1 VIGCMSKKRCSY
13 CGKLIT
19 KDKTY
24 CNIECENNY
33 DKFQKNASKRTGLF
47 GITMAI
53 MMIMMFIGII
63 LTAVN
68 PQLAVIIMLI
78 GGGGVFVTLIVFPFA
93 TPETVKLL
101 GVKKSALIVRIIALI
116 MILWI
121 FIPIILHTFT
131 K

>member
-1 VIGCMSKKRCSY
+1 MSKKRCSY

-33 DKFQKNASKRTGLF
+33 DKFQENASKRTGLF
-47 GITMAI
+47 GIIMAI
-53 MMIMMFIGII
+53 MIIMMFIGII
-63 LTAVN
+63 LIAVN
-68 PQLAVIIMLI
+68 PQLGKIIILI
-78 GGGGVFVTLIVFPFA
+78 AAAGTFVTMIVFPFA

-101 GVKKSALIVRIIALI
+101 GVKKSVIIVRIIMLI

-121 FIPIILHTFT
+121 FIPVILHEFT